1 MKQSGLWEVKKPTEE
16 ERECACDAAGVG
28 FCYKTGMYKS
38 STVIADIKRR
48 NIVIWGL
55 ILWSF
60 CASKLTF

>member
-38 STVIADIKRR
+38 SAVI
-48 NIVIWGL
+48 L
-55 ILWSF
+55 
-60 CASKLTF
+60 LT